1 MALPRIEVVAFTP
14 EDVLAAAKG
23 GAHRVEFCSH
33 LASGG
38 LTPGRELAMLAF
50 EQARSAG
57 LGFRILVRPREGNF
71 VYSALE
77 KKAMLR
83 EAEGFLALG
92 VDRVVTGSLTPNG
105 EIDVTFLK
113 ALGDS
118 VGMDRVV
125 FHRAIDEAGASPS
138 CIQQLSD
145 AGVQGVLSS
154 GGMPKAVEG
163 VKTIQKMCASGLSVV
178 AGAGV
183 LPEHVPGLVEAGVE
197 GIHASCRKLAV
208 GSPGRLF
215 DATRSTVSVEAV
227 QALVN
232 AVRRVDRP

>member
-1 MALPRIEVVAFTP
+1 
-14 EDVLAAAKG
+14 
-23 GAHRVEFCSH
+23 
-33 LASGG
+33 
-38 LTPGRELAMLAF
+38 MLAF

-92 VDRVVTGSLTPNG
+92 VDRVVTGSLTSNG
-105 EIDVTFLK
+105 EIDRPFLQ
-113 ALGDS
+113 ALRDS

-125 FHRAIDEAGASPS
+125 FHRAIDEAGASPL
-138 CIQQLSD
+138 CIQQLCD
-145 AGVQGVLSS
+145 AGVEGVLSS
-154 GGMPKAVEG
+154 GGMPKAVDG
-163 VKTIQKMCASGLSVV
+163 ANTIQKMCASGLSVV

-183 LPEHVPGLVEAGVE
+183 LPEHVRGLVEAGVE
-197 GIHASCRKLAV
+197 GIHASCRKLAA
-208 GSPGRLF
+208 GHPGRLF
-215 DATRSTVSVEAV
+215 DATRSSVCAEAV

-232 AVRRVDRP
+232 AVRLVDRP

>member
-1 MALPRIEVVAFTP
+1 MALPCVEVVASTP

-57 LGFRILVRPREGNF
+57 LGFRVLVRPREGNF

-92 VDRVVTGSLTPNG
+92 VDRVVTGSLTSNG
-105 EIDVTFLK
+105 EIDVPFLK
-113 ALGDS
+113 SLRDS

-125 FHRAIDEAGASPS
+125 FHRAIDEAGASPL
-138 CIQQLSD
+138 CIQQLCD
-145 AGVQGVLSS
+145 AGAEGVLSS
-154 GGMPKAVEG
+154 GGMPKAVDG
-163 VKTIQKMCASGLSVV
+163 ANTIQKMCASGLSVV

-183 LPEHVPGLVEAGVE
+183 LPEHVPALVEAGVE
-197 GIHASCRKLAV
+197 GIHASCRKLVV
-208 GSPGRLF
+208 GHPGRLF
-215 DATRSTVSVEAV
+215 DATRSSVCVEAV

-232 AVRRVDRP
+232 AIRRVDRP